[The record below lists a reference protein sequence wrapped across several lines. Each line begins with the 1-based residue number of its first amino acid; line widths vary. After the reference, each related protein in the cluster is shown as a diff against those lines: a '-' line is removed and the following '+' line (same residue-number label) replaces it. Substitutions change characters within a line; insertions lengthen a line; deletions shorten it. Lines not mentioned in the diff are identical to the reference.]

1 MAEAETLTATEMR
14 ARLAAM
20 YPNAIP
26 AWRDALCDIA
36 LELWD
41 FYDFDRLRWVHF
53 CGQIA
58 AETNSLA
65 LPKMEENMN
74 FRSAQ
79 RIMEVYSYRLGI
91 ALKREPTL
99 KARFVSREALAAY
112 LVGKPKE
119 LAYLVYGGREGTPW
133 RQGSKYVGRGPTQVT
148 HLNGYRAVGEEI
160 ARQPGGGKFDLVS
173 NPDKLATD
181 PELGVRAAFADWHI
195 KGLARY
201 ADKDDCDTLSDALNT
216 GNIRDNVKPHG
227 LSRRR
232 SETAKAKKVWP
243 KEFTIDVPI
252 VSVPVPTPAPIVPP
266 LSTGELAQVSR
277 KVRFLVRVRNV
288 IATGF
293 SLFTFAGVMDMLG
306 YVKGVYDGIYHM
318 AQDNALALG
327 ITTGVLALAG
337 ISYIISLVHDDQSK
351 GTYVPSGLVA
361 GVGAGSAG
369 APVGGSAQ
377 PSGEPLGSL
386 GHLPAPLEA

>member
-1 MAEAETLTATEMR
+1 MERLTTQEMR

-26 AWRDALCDIA
+26 AWRDALLD
-36 LELWD
+36 LSFELWD

-74 FRSAQ
+74 FRSAK
-79 RIMEVYSYRLGI
+79 RIMEVYAYRLGI

-99 KARFVSREALAAY
+99 KARFVSREALAKH

-119 LAYLVYGGREGTPW
+119 LADLVYGGREGTPW
-133 RQGSKYVGRGPTQVT
+133 RQGSRYIGRGPTQIT
-148 HLNGYRAVGEEI
+148 HLNGYRAVGEEV
-160 ARQPGGGKFDLVS
+160 ARQPGGAKFDLVK
-173 NPDKLATD
+173 NPEQLAMD
-181 PELGVRAAFADWHI
+181 PELGVRSAFADWHI
-195 KGLARY
+195 KGLARF

-227 LSRRR
+227 LPRRR
-232 SETAKAKKVWP
+232 SETAKAKEIWD
-243 KEFTIDVPI
+243 KEFTLDVAEK
-252 VSVPVPTPAPIVPP
+252 PVPAPPPIVPP
-266 LSTGELAQVSR
+266 LGTGELAKVSR
-277 KVRFLVRVRNV
+277 KVRFLVRVRNTV
-288 IATGF
+288 STFLG
-293 SLFTFAGVMDMLG
+293 LFTFASVMDALG

-327 ITTGVLALAG
+327 VTTGVLALAG
-337 ISYIISLVHDDQSK
+337 ISYLISLTHDDQAK
-351 GTYVPSGLVA
+351 GTYVPSGLA
-361 GVGAGSAG
+361 GGLGAGSAG
-369 APVGGSAQ
+369 AAVGDDPY
-377 PSGEPLGSL
+377 PSRLDLEPDGP
-386 GHLPAPLEA
+386 LPAPVEA